1 MVTASYSTAPVMVL
15 DTAEYKTMSKLTRFQ
30 KDLQKGMSIDEALHK
45 HQLTLS
51 EAFHGL
57 HYNGENHKKTLS
69 TENKNKFIITSG
81 RNRHKIR
88 KTINHEYVNFG
99 VYESIQDARRVR
111 DQLLSCGWDKT
122 QLPQIWRT
130 LHIEPI
136 RRT

>member
-1 MVTASYSTAPVMVL
+1 MVIVL
-15 DTAEYKTMSKLTRFQ
+15 FLNVNATQQDTAEYKTMSKLTRFQ

-69 TENKNKFIITSG
+69 TKNKNKFIITSG

-122 QLPQIWRT
+122 QLPQIWRK